1 MPGDLACGILC
12 GGSGTRLGG
21 REKALI
27 EIGGKPILARLLDR
41 LGLHFSEIVI
51 STNRPELF
59 GWTGLPCVPDRLRVR
74 SPLAGLHGI
83 LSGIRSP
90 RAFVV
95 GCDMPGASLSLANR
109 LAEEEADAA
118 IPVSPAGDEPLHAV
132 YSTSCVAAIE
142 GAAEKG
148 RWKMTDFLT
157 DVRAVRIPADPA
169 IWSETQL
176 TPFFNL
182 NTPEDLKRLEAL
194 YRGDLEGPSGRC

>member
-1 MPGDLACGILC
+1 MKSDLACGILC

-27 EIGGKPILARLLDR
+27 EVSGKPILARLLER
-41 LGLHFSEIVI
+41 LRPHFTEIVV

-59 GWTGLPCVPDRLRVR
+59 AWTGLPCVPDRLTVR

-90 RAFVV
+90 RAFVI
-95 GCDMPGASLSLANR
+95 GCDMPGASLGLAKR
-109 LAEEEADAA
+109 LADEEADAA

-132 YSTSCVAAIE
+132 YSASCLPAIE
-142 GAAEKG
+142 GAAANG
-148 RWKMTDFLT
+148 RWKMTDFLAG
-157 DVRAVRIPADPA
+157 VRAVRIPADPA
-169 IWSETQL
+169 HWSETPL
-176 TPFFNL
+176 PPFFNL
-182 NTPEDLKRLEAL
+182 NTPEDLKLLEAL